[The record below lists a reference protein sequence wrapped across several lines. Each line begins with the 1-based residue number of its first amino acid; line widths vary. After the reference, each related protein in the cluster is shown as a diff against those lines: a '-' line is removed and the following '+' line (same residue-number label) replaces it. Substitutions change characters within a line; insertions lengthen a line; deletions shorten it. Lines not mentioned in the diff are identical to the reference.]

1 MASTVISPEPELLAA
16 QSGRKTHPRDPA
28 AAPEHKDGSG
38 YSAENITVL
47 EGLAAVRLRPAMY
60 IGSTGELGLH
70 HLVYEVVDNSVD
82 EALAGY
88 ATRIDVTIHVDNS
101 ITVVDNGRGIP
112 VDDMVTNGEKM
123 PAVQVV
129 LTKLHAG
136 GKFDASNYKVSG
148 GLHGVGVSCVNALS
162 EELDVEIWRDG
173 FAWEQDY
180 AKGAPI
186 GKLRQMRP
194 SKQLGTKVHFLPD
207 RSIFTVTEF
216 NYDTLAQRLRE
227 LAFLNK
233 GLEIT
238 LTDERTTDPKTG
250 ESKQQLFKYAG
261 GIAEF
266 IKHLNRGKQV
276 LHDKPI
282 YMEAERDGVAME
294 IGLQYNDAY
303 SETIFTFANNI
314 NTVDGGSHLSGF
326 KTALTRTI
334 NAVGQSLGLFK
345 DVKENLSGDDVR
357 EGLVVVISV
366 KLSQP
371 QFEGQ
376 TKGKLNS
383 DIAGTVQA
391 FVNERLGAFL
401 EQNPT
406 VARKIINKAI
416 DAARAREAARKAR
429 DLTRRKG
436 ALDGGGLP
444 GKLSDCSE
452 RQPDRCELYLV
463 EGESAGGTA
472 KQGRDRRF
480 QAILPLKGKILN
492 VEKARYDKMLGHE
505 EIRAMI
511 TALGCGIGKDDFDVT
526 KLRYGKLILM
536 TDADVD
542 GSHIRTLLLT
552 FFFRHMTELIKR
564 GHVYIAQ
571 PPLFKIKKGRF
582 EQYIKDEREYVQV
595 MVKRASEGM
604 VLRHGDGGARIEG
617 EALTKFISQLNDYLG
632 FFDKVEKRLRN
643 QPVTEAFAEIF
654 AQEGKDSARR
664 VDFESPAKLKE
675 MQRRLKELIKPFHFR
690 EVSDILFDEEKQA
703 LLRQLHRLAGR
714 RAQDRLGAGLHRGE
728 PPDAGQA
735 RPAQG
740 PDAATVPDRVRGK
753 GRQGRG
759 GRRAGRARRRRRERR
774 IRSRQPSRHHRRGQA
789 RQARWPR
796 LARSGGEADRARGL
810 RVRHRAGQ
818 EGISGPA
825 LQGTRRDD
833 RAAALGD
840 HHGPRP
846 PLAPPGPPGRHRRLR
861 GDLHHAHGRGR
872 RIPPPL
878 HRRERPR
885 RQEPRHLRK
894 LRIIPGFE
902 RAGCRVPQVPRFWAP
917 GSETRDATS
926 IALADSL
933 MADSL
938 QLRNHAFRLSASKDH
953 TNTAFA
959 RTK

>member
-1 MASTVISPEPELLAA
+1 MPLKELESMATLAFPEGNLPPH
-16 QSGRKTHPRDPA
+16 GKPN
-28 AAPEHKDGSG
+28 GG
-38 YSAENITVL
+38 YTGDNIKVL
-47 EGLAAVRLRPAMY
+47 EGLEAVRLRPAMY
-60 IGSTGELGLH
+60 IGSTGEMGLH

-88 ATRIDVTIHVDNS
+88 ASKIDVIIHVDNS
-101 ITVVDNGRGIP
+101 ITVVDDGRGIP
-112 VDDMVTNGEKM
+112 VDEMTLDNGERM

-136 GKFDASNYKVSG
+136 GKFDASTYKVSG

-162 EELDVEIWRDG
+162 EAFDVEIWREHTY
-173 FAWEQDY
+173 EQDY
-180 AKGAPI
+180 SRGIPTS
-186 GKLRQMRP
+186 KLRQTGTTKRR
-194 SKQLGTKVHFLPD
+194 GTKVHFLPD
-207 RSIFTVTEF
+207 RSIFTFTEY

-250 ESKQQLFKYAG
+250 EAKRAEFKYAG

-266 IKHLNRGKQV
+266 IKHINRGKQV

-282 YMEAERDGVAME
+282 VMEGLRDGVDME
-294 IGLQYNDAY
+294 IALQYNDSY
-303 SETIFTFANNI
+303 SETVFCFANNI

-334 NAVGQSLGLFK
+334 NSAGQQLGLFK

-357 EGLVVVISV
+357 EGLVAVISV

-391 FVNERLGAFL
+391 LVNEKLGMFL
-401 EQNPT
+401 EQNPP

-416 DAARAREAARKAR
+416 EAARAREAARKAR

-444 GKLSDCSE
+444 GKLADCSE

-511 TALGCGIGKDDFDVT
+511 TALGAGIGKDDFDPA
-526 KLRYGKLILM
+526 KLRYGKIILM

-552 FFFRHMTELIKR
+552 FFFRHMNELIKR

-571 PPLFKIKKGRF
+571 PPLYRIKKGKF
-582 EQYIKDEREYVQV
+582 EQYIKDDRDFVKV
-595 MVKRASEGM
+595 MVKRASDGMIVRYGENASKLEG
-604 VLRHGDGGARIEG
+604 A
-617 EALTKFISQLNDYLG
+617 ALTKFMGQLNEYLG
-632 FFDKVEKRLRN
+632 FFEKVNKRLRN
-643 QPVTEAFAEIF
+643 EEITTLL
-654 AQEGKDSARR
+654 ARKELVR
-664 VDFESPAKLKE
+664 RSDFEGEADTPPAKLVS
-675 MQRRLKELIKPFHFR
+675 LHKELEKVQKKYQFKSLTQP
-690 EVSDILFDEEKQA
+690 VFDEEHQTWSVSFADAQGAVRRIDWTLASSPEYRQMMAKYAQIKEALEPPYLIEYASKATVTAETEETEGEGTAEVEAGKPTPKRSGRAALDPVEKQTA
-703 LLRQLHRLAGR
+703 QELFEYVIDQGR
-714 RAQDRLGAGLHRGE
+714 REYQVQRYKGLGEMTSTQLWETTMDPERRTLLSVKLEDIAETEAIFTTLMGE
-728 PPDAGQA
+728 D
-735 RPAQG
+735 
-740 PDAATVPDRVRGK
+740 VE
-753 GRQGRG
+753 
-759 GRRAGRARRRRRERR
+759 ARRKFIE
-774 IRSRQPSRHHRRGQA
+774 
-789 RQARWPR
+789 
-796 LARSGGEADRARGL
+796 EN
-810 RVRHRAGQ
+810 
-818 EGISGPA
+818 A
-825 LQGTRRDD
+825 LDVKNLD
-833 RAAALGD
+833 
-840 HHGPRP
+840 
-846 PLAPPGPPGRHRRLR
+846 
-861 GDLHHAHGRGR
+861 
-872 RIPPPL
+872 I
-878 HRRERPR
+878 
-885 RQEPRHLRK
+885 
-894 LRIIPGFE
+894 
-902 RAGCRVPQVPRFWAP
+902 
-917 GSETRDATS
+917 
-926 IALADSL
+926 
-933 MADSL
+933 
-938 QLRNHAFRLSASKDH
+938 
-953 TNTAFA
+953 
-959 RTK
+959 

>member
-1 MASTVISPEPELLAA
+1 MATTAIPTETELLAS
-16 QSGRKTHPRDPA
+16 QPDA
-28 AAPEHKDGSG
+28 ATTAPKKEGGG

-60 IGSTGELGLH
+60 IGSTGEQGLH

-82 EALAGY
+82 EALGGH

-101 ITVVDNGRGIP
+101 ITVIDDGRGIP
-112 VDDMVTNGEKM
+112 VDDKVINGEKM

-129 LTKLHAG
+129 LTMLHAG

-162 EELDVEIWRDG
+162 EEFDVEIWRDG
-173 FAWEQDY
+173 HAWEQDY
-180 AKGAPI
+180 SKGAPI
-186 GKLRQMRP
+186 SKLRKMGP
-194 SKQLGTKVHFLPD
+194 SKRKGTKIHFLPD
-207 RSIFTVTEF
+207 KSIFTVTEF
-216 NYDTLAQRLRE
+216 SYDTLAQRLRE

-233 GLEIT
+233 GLEIH
-238 LTDERTTDPKTG
+238 LTDERTTDTKTG
-250 ESKQQLFKYAG
+250 ESKHQEFKYVG

-266 IKHLNRGKQV
+266 IKLLNKGKAV

-282 YMEAERDGVAME
+282 YMEAERDNVAME
-294 IGLQYNDAY
+294 IALQYNDAY
-303 SETIFTFANNI
+303 SETVFTFANNI
-314 NTVDGGSHLSGF
+314 NTVDGGTHLSGF

-334 NAVGQSLGLFK
+334 NAAGQSLGLFK

-391 FVNERLGAFL
+391 FVNERLGGFL
-401 EQNPT
+401 EQNPQ
-406 VARKIINKAI
+406 VAKKIINKAI

-444 GKLSDCSE
+444 GKLADCSE

-472 KQGRDRRF
+472 KQGRDRKF

-511 TALGCGIGKDDFDVT
+511 TALGCGIGKDDFDAS

-571 PPLFKIKKGRF
+571 PPLYRIKKGKF
-582 EQYIKDEREYVQV
+582 EQYIKDDREYVNV
-595 MVKRASEGM
+595 MVKRASDGM
-604 VLRHGDGGARIEG
+604 VIHYGDGGARLEG
-617 EALTKFISQLNDYLG
+617 AALTRFMTKLNEYLG
-632 FFDKVEKRLRN
+632 FFDKVQKRLRN
-643 QPVTEAFAEIF
+643 EEVTQAFAELF

-664 VDFESPAKLKE
+664 VDFESPAKLE
-675 MQRRLKELIKPFHFR
+675 AMRTRLQAMAKTYQFKHVSDVLLDEEHGMYSVNFTDAQGAVRSIDWTLASTAESRQMLAKHAQIREELQGPFLIEYAAKVSKQEAAEDPEEAASEEGVAETAAAPGTALEAKPGKRQGKAPSDPVEKKTAR
-690 EVSDILFDEEKQA
+690 EVFEYVIE
-703 LLRQLHRLAGR
+703 
-714 RAQDRLGAGLHRGE
+714 
-728 PPDAGQA
+728 
-735 RPAQG
+735 
-740 PDAATVPDRVRGK
+740 
-753 GRQGRG
+753 QGRKEYQVQRYKG
-759 GRRAGRARRRRRERR
+759 LGEMTAPQLWETTMDPERR
-774 IRSRQPSRHHRRGQA
+774 TLLQVKLEDIAACEEIFTTLMGEDVESRRKFI
-789 RQARWPR
+789 
-796 LARSGGEADRARGL
+796 E
-810 RVRHRAGQ
+810 
-818 EGISGPA
+818 ENA
-825 LQGTRRDD
+825 LDVKNLD
-833 RAAALGD
+833 
-840 HHGPRP
+840 
-846 PLAPPGPPGRHRRLR
+846 
-861 GDLHHAHGRGR
+861 
-872 RIPPPL
+872 I
-878 HRRERPR
+878 
-885 RQEPRHLRK
+885 
-894 LRIIPGFE
+894 
-902 RAGCRVPQVPRFWAP
+902 
-917 GSETRDATS
+917 
-926 IALADSL
+926 
-933 MADSL
+933 
-938 QLRNHAFRLSASKDH
+938 
-953 TNTAFA
+953 
-959 RTK
+959 

>member
-1 MASTVISPEPELLAA
+1 MASTAIPTETVLLDPETKVASDAVKKE
-16 QSGRKTHPRDPA
+16 G
-28 AAPEHKDGSG
+28 G

-60 IGSTGELGLH
+60 IGSTGEQGLH

-82 EALAGY
+82 EALGGH

-101 ITVVDNGRGIP
+101 ITVVDDGRGIP
-112 VDDMVTNGEKM
+112 AENKTINGVTM

-129 LTKLHAG
+129 LTMLHAG

-162 EELDVEIWRDG
+162 EEFDVEIWRDE

-180 AKGAPI
+180 SKGAPTS
-186 GKLRQMRP
+186 KLRKMGP
-194 SKQLGTKVHFLPD
+194 SKRKGTKVHFLPD
-207 RSIFTVTEF
+207 KSIFSVTEF

-233 GLEIT
+233 GLEIH
-238 LTDERTTDPKTG
+238 LTDERTTDTKTG
-250 ESKQQLFKYAG
+250 ESKHQEFKYTG

-266 IKHLNRGKQV
+266 IKLLNKGKGV
-276 LHDKPI
+276 LHEKPI
-282 YMEAERDGVAME
+282 YMEAERDNVAME
-294 IGLQYNDAY
+294 IALQYNDAY
-303 SETIFTFANNI
+303 SETVFTFANNI
-314 NTVDGGSHLSGF
+314 NTVDGGTHLSGF

-334 NAVGQSLGLFK
+334 NAAGQSLGLFK

-401 EQNPT
+401 EQNPS
-406 VARKIINKAI
+406 VAKKIINKAI

-444 GKLSDCSE
+444 GKLADCSE

-480 QAILPLKGKILN
+480 QAILPLNGKIPN

-511 TALGCGIGKDDFDVT
+511 TALGCGIGKDDFDVA

-542 GSHIRTLLLT
+542 GSHIRTLLLP

-571 PPLFKIKKGRF
+571 PPLYRIKKGKF
-582 EQYIKDEREYVQV
+582 EQYIKDDREYVSV
-595 MVKRASEGM
+595 MVKRASDGM
-604 VLRHGDGGARIEG
+604 VLTYGPQQARLEGAD
-617 EALTKFISQLNDYLG
+617 LTAFMAQLNDYLG
-632 FFDKVEKRLRN
+632 FFDKLDKRLRN
-643 QPVTEAFAEIF
+643 EQVVRDFTQLFAH
-654 AQEGKDSARR
+654 EGAAPAKKD
-664 VDFESPAKLKE
+664 DFQSSNGQAPAKLVE
-675 MQRRLKELIKPFHFR
+675 MQARLQAIVKEFQFR
-690 EVSDILFDEEKQA
+690 AVGEPTLDEEHQTWSVSFTDAQGAVRTIDWA
-703 LLRQLHRLAGR
+703 LATSAESRQLLAKH
-714 RAQDRLGAGLHRGE
+714 AQIKDKLEAPFLISYA
-728 PPDAGQA
+728 PKTAA
-735 RPAQG
+735 AAAQE
-740 PDAATVPDRVRGK
+740 AAQETQEASD
-753 GRQGRG
+753 
-759 GRRAGRARRRRRERR
+759 
-774 IRSRQPSRHHRRGQA
+774 
-789 RQARWPR
+789 
-796 LARSGGEADRARGL
+796 EADETAP
-810 RVRHRAGQ
+810 Q
-818 EGISGPA
+818 EGA
-825 LQGTRRDD
+825 E
-833 RAAALGD
+833 AA
-840 HHGPRP
+840 
-846 PLAPPGPPGRHRRLR
+846 
-861 GDLHHAHGRGR
+861 
-872 RIPPPL
+872 
-878 HRRERPR
+878 
-885 RQEPRHLRK
+885 
-894 LRIIPGFE
+894 
-902 RAGCRVPQVPRFWAP
+902 
-917 GSETRDATS
+917 
-926 IALADSL
+926 
-933 MADSL
+933 
-938 QLRNHAFRLSASKDH
+938 
-953 TNTAFA
+953 
-959 RTK
+959 